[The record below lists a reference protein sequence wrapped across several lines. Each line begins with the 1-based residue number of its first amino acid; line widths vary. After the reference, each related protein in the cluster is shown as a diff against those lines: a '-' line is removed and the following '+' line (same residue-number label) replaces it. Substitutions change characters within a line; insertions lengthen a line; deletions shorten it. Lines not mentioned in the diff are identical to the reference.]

1 VPSSAFSRAKE
12 TKQKNRIAFI
22 HLPFP
27 NTKRAILMIV
37 PQHCSGNFEKDA
49 KNFFDLCVRI
59 GNFKKAESYI
69 TFSEKAFYQK
79 GGNIK

>member
-1 VPSSAFSRAKE
+1 
-12 TKQKNRIAFI
+12 
-22 HLPFP
+22 
-27 NTKRAILMIV
+27 MIV